1 MSDNKDELLDH
12 EYDGIREF
20 DNALPKWWLYGF
32 YFTILFS
39 VVYVVNYHV
48 LPTPLWGQQGQ
59 QAEYEAEVAE
69 AALLDAGRPK
79 AAPVA
84 NLVALTDTDSL
95 AKGKAMYEGDHLCMA
110 CHREDLGGLVGPNLT
125 DDLWMHGCTPTE
137 IVKSIETGFPLQG
150 MLPYG
155 SGSAMTQDEMLQVA
169 SYILAMRGTNPAEP
183 RQVDP
188 EREVACP

>member
-1 MSDNKDELLDH
+1 MSEHKDELLDH

-39 VVYVVNYHV
+39 GVYVVNYHV
-48 LPTPLWGQQGQ
+48 LPTPLWGQAGMR
-59 QAEYEAEVAE
+59 AEYEAEVAE
-69 AALLDAGRPK
+69 VALRDAGRPK
-79 AAPVA
+79 AAPSA
-84 NLVALTDTDSL
+84 ITAALTDTDSL
-95 AKGKAMYEGDHLCMA
+95 ANGKAIYEGDHLCMA

-125 DDLWMHGCTPTE
+125 DDLWIHGCTPADL
-137 IVKSIETGFPLQG
+137 VKSIETGFPLQG

-169 SYILAMRGTNPAEP
+169 SYILSMRGTNPAEP

-188 EREVACP
+188 AREVACP